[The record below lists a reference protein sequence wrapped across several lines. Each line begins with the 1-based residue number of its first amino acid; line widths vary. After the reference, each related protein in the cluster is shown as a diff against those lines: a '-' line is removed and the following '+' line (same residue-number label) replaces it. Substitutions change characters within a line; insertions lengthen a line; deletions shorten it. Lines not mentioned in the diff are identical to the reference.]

1 MPHILLTNDD
11 GYQAP
16 GLLALRRALSRVGKV
31 TVFAPDHNWS
41 AAGHT
46 KTMHKPL
53 RVNQIT
59 LPDGTPALTTTG
71 APSDCVGLALL
82 GLVPEWPDLVVS
94 GINEGANVGHDITYS
109 GTVAAAMEA
118 VVTGVPAIAASW
130 ETVPMR
136 RALELAGEEW
146 SVLPEEGAA
155 EEVLDFAA
163 RFVAHLAE
171 LVLQHGLP
179 ENTLLNVNF
188 PAVKPSEVW
197 GVKVTRLGRRV
208 YRDVLIERQDPRGRP
223 YYWIGGS
230 PPTGIVEEGTDIG
243 ALAER
248 YISVTPINMDMTDER
263 LLEVLPTWGMRL
275 PEP

>member
-11 GYQAP
+11 GFQAP
-16 GLLALRRALSRVGKV
+16 GLQALHKPLSQVGQV
-31 TVFAPDHNWS
+31 SVFAPDHNWS
-41 AAGHT
+41 AAGHA

-53 RVNQIT
+53 RVHQAA
-59 LPDGTPALTTTG
+59 LPDGTPALITTG

-82 GLVPEWPDLVVS
+82 GMVPDWPDLVVS
-94 GINEGANVGHDITYS
+94 GINEGTNVGHDITYS

-136 RALELAGEEW
+136 RALDLAGEEW
-146 SVLPEEGAA
+146 EVLPEGDADD
-155 EEVLDFAA
+155 VLEFAA

-179 ENTLLNVNF
+179 DNALLNVNF
-188 PAVKPSEVW
+188 PAVKPAQVQ
-197 GVKVTRLGRRV
+197 GVAVTRLGRRV
-208 YRDVLIERQDPRGRP
+208 YRDVLIERKDPRGRP
-223 YYWIGGS
+223 YYWIGGN
-230 PPTGIVEEGTDIG
+230 PPSGIVEEGTDIG
-243 ALAER
+243 ALAKR

-263 LLEVLPTWGMRL
+263 LLQVLPQWEMRL
-275 PEP
+275 PEV